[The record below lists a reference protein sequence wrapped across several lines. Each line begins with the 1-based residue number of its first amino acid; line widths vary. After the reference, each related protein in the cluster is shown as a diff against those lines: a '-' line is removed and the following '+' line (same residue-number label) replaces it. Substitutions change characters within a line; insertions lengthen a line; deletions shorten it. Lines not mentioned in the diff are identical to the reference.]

1 MGNKRSQSVLKES
14 YIDSVLNENP
24 SAAVIS
30 LQAKRHSSLGF
41 NEAFEKGDFFLKDG
55 ESSVGTAL
63 KPKLS
68 FKGSK
73 IDLEQKSEKPKLK
86 KKPSLASISPNRFE
100 DSEKASASIPSQAVE
115 EWLDA
120 TLRQDEEEK
129 AADRKEGNSDQVP
142 LEFMALG
149 KYRPTLKY
157 GLDSTALINGGLSS
171 DLALRL

>member
-73 IDLEQKSEKPKLK
+73 IDLE
-86 KKPSLASISPNRFE
+86 
-100 DSEKASASIPSQAVE
+100 
-115 EWLDA
+115 
-120 TLRQDEEEK
+120 
-129 AADRKEGNSDQVP
+129 
-142 LEFMALG
+142 
-149 KYRPTLKY
+149 
-157 GLDSTALINGGLSS
+157 
-171 DLALRL
+171 